1 MFEVRGVPYDLEGRG
16 KRIRNLPQAERS
28 SSEVILKP

>member
-1 MFEVRGVPYDLEGRG
+1 MFEVRGAAYGLEGRG